1 MSFYLNGQ
9 LYDSSNVSSLYDQS
23 GALKSGSEFGVGST
37 PVGSLQNALDMI
49 TQQSEKASARSLEYA
64 QQNQQWAAEQ
74 AQIANNFNA
83 AEAAKNR
90 DWQEYMSNTA
100 HQREIADLKAAGL
113 NPVLSAMGG
122 NGASV
127 TSGASASANLPSGA
141 AGQSDTSANSALVS
155 ILGSMLA
162 AQTQLTNQAVS
173 ARTQEAVADKYT
185 AMSRITAE
193 IAAAASMSNARTSA
207 AASMANANTA
217 AAASRYG
224 ADMQYQIQQDFPNT
238 MIRVLDSIL
247 SDNGSSIGSAGGK
260 LLNEVYDFLKKLSG
274 NKSGFDLF
282 GNRSGNFNGKVVR

>member
-9 LYDSSNVSSLYDQS
+9 LYDSSNISSLYDQS
-23 GALKSGSEFGVGST
+23 GMLKSGAELGSGST
-37 PVGSLQNALDMI
+37 ALGSFQNALDMI

-64 QQNQQWAAEQ
+64 QQNQQWSAEQ
-74 AQIANNFNA
+74 AQIANQFNA

-122 NGASV
+122 NGAAV
-127 TSGASASANLPSGA
+127 TSGATASSHLPSGA

-162 AQTQLTNQAVS
+162 AQTSLTNQAVS
-173 ARTQEAVADKYT
+173 ARTQEAVADKYN

-224 ADMQYQIQQDFPNT
+224 ADMQYKIQQDFPNT
-238 MIRVLDSIL
+238 MLRVLDSIL

-260 LLNEVYDFLKKLSG
+260 LLNEMYDIIKKFIG
-274 NKSGFDLF
+274 NISGFDLF
-282 GNRSGNFNGKVVR
+282 GNLSGKVVR

>member
-9 LYDSSNVSSLYDQS
+9 LYDNSNVSSLYDQS
-23 GALKSGSEFGVGST
+23 GQLKSGSELGFGTTALGNF
-37 PVGSLQNALDMI
+37 QNVLDMI
-49 TQQSEKASARSLEYA
+49 TQQSDKASARSLEYA

-122 NGASV
+122 NGAAV

-141 AGQSDTSANSALVS
+141 SGQSDMSSNSALVS

-185 AMSRITAE
+185 AMSRVTAE
-193 IAAAASMSNARTSA
+193 IAAAASMSNA
-207 AASMANANTA
+207 NTA
-217 AAASRYG
+217 ADASRYG
-224 ADMQYQIQQDFPNT
+224 ADMQYRIQQDFPNT
-238 MIRVLDSIL
+238 MLRVLDSIL
-247 SDNGSSIGSAGGK
+247 SDNGSSIGSVGGK